1 MLKRKNKK
9 IIAIFTAGILC
20 MTMACLQLTSC
31 NNETPSHNEETE
43 NTANGTD
50 NNKEDN
56 NNSDNSDETDNT
68 DEKDNSEN
76 PENTDDKN
84 ETDKKPE
91 KTDKSDDEE
100 ETQNPSDTAD
110 SENPDKKL
118 LKVMNSFNWGTTYNQ
133 QTKVLSFERGW
144 KLATF
149 NFVNADTINASNF
162 EYLELSY
169 SDLTL
174 PVVIFRLIYSD
185 GSYSQV
191 YLQDHLNK
199 AYIKLNESK
208 KKAVKS
214 IAFQT
219 IMTDDYY
226 ADSASLK
233 LGDFKLVKEMQVTE
247 KAPVVDIVSG
257 NFDDTITGEDIT
269 NKIAIGWNASR
280 MSACPHYSTEDLA
293 NLRFGLQEDYES
305 KKDADGKPVLDENN
319 NEEIESKILGT
330 SAMGLSIEGNLL
342 PKESQAHLKAGYDH
356 GFKSLRVNVTWFAHI
371 IDEKYTI
378 DPYWMERVKE
388 VVDWAIADGYYV
400 FLNDHHS
407 IYAFMSSPIGYAQ
420 GYNLTEADKAES
432 KKFLQAIWKQIAT
445 AFNGSYDEHLLFETL
460 NEPRISCSA
469 AENPHGEFWPYE
481 MTKEQIAKGTA
492 VLNEYNQLIV
502 DTIRAT
508 GGNNAKRF
516 IMVPPYATDTEDK
529 VVFDTGFKLPTDSV
543 DGRLMLAVHWYPMT
557 HTGIKQYTPE
567 LKEKFQRVFYNLYK
581 EFISKGVPVCM
592 TEFNVQN
599 LGEDSKIFTKEARFE
614 CLYDFCKLAGQY
626 RISMTAWDDGMVHG
640 IVNRSAP
647 YALTDGE
654 DFYPKL
660 IEAWH
665 EGKKLEPKSPEKTLE
680 DIFTENSDYAVSVL
694 NEAVT
699 LTDWSDP
706 TACTVE
712 TYKLFNLKENSIIK
726 LEIEGNTSYKNFA
739 FHLAGTW
746 NKVQINGV
754 VYSENGEQDD
764 NDNFSYAGNNSP
776 LYIKLSAQDATA
788 LKNGF
793 DIRGMNVTIKNI
805 QVIF

>member
-1 MLKRKNKK
+1 MF
-9 IIAIFTAGILC
+9 FT
-20 MTMACLQLTSC
+20 CLQFTGC
-31 NNETPSHNEETE
+31 NHDVPSNTNSGTTE
-43 NTANGTD
+43 
-50 NNKEDN
+50 K
-56 NNSDNSDETDNT
+56 SDE
-68 DEKDNSEN
+68 
-76 PENTDDKN
+76 
-84 ETDKKPE
+84 
-91 KTDKSDDEE
+91 
-100 ETQNPSDTAD
+100 
-110 SENPDKKL
+110 KL
-118 LKVMNSFNWGTTYNQ
+118 LKVQNSFNWGTTYNQ
-133 QTKVLSFERGW
+133 QTKVLTFEKGW
-144 KLATF
+144 KIATF
-149 NFVNADTINASNF
+149 NFENAETVDASNF
-162 EYLELSY
+162 NYIELSY

-174 PVVIFRLIYSD
+174 PVVIFRIIYSD
-185 GSYSQV
+185 ESYSQV

-214 IAFQT
+214 ITFQT

-233 LGDFKLVKEMQVTE
+233 LGDFKFVKEKPASE
-247 KAPVVDIVSG
+247 KSPVVDKVSG
-257 NFDDTITGEDIT
+257 NFDDTISGNDIT
-269 NKIAIGWNASR
+269 DKIAIGWNASR
-280 MSACPHYSTEDLA
+280 MSACPHYATVDLE
-293 NLRFGLQEDYES
+293 NLRFGLQEDFES
-305 KKDADGKPVLDENN
+305 KKDADGKPVLDANN
-319 NEEIESKILGT
+319 NPEIESKILGT

-342 PKESQAHLKAGYDH
+342 PEESQAHLKAGFDH

-371 IDEKYTI
+371 IDDKYTI

-432 KKFLQAIWKQIAT
+432 KKFLQAVWKQIAT

-469 AENPHGEFWPYE
+469 AENPRGEFWPYE

-516 IMVPPYATDTEDK
+516 IMVPPYATDAENEL
-529 VVFDTGFKLPTDSV
+529 VFDTGFKLPTDSV

-557 HTGIKQYTPE
+557 HTGIKKYTPE
-567 LKEKFQRVFYNLYK
+567 LKEKFQKVFYNLYK
-581 EFISKGVPVCM
+581 DYISKGIPVCM

-599 LGEDSKIFTKEARFE
+599 LGEESKIFTKEARYE

-654 DFYPKL
+654 DFFPKL

-665 EGKKLEPKSPEKTLE
+665 EGKKLEPKSPEKTLA
-680 DIFTENSDYAVSVL
+680 DIFIENSDKAVSVM

-699 LTDWSDP
+699 LSDWGAS
-706 TACTVE
+706 TVCSVKAD
-712 TYKLFNLKENSIIK
+712 KLVGLKENSIIK
-726 LEIEGNTSYKNFA
+726 IEIEGDTSYKNFA
-739 FHLAGTW
+739 IHQAGTW
-746 NKVQINGV
+746 NKIQINGT
-754 VYSENGEQDD
+754 VYSEKGKRDD
-764 NDNFSYAGNNSP
+764 SDNFYYEGNNSP
-776 LYIKLSAQDATA
+776 LYIKLSAQDVAT